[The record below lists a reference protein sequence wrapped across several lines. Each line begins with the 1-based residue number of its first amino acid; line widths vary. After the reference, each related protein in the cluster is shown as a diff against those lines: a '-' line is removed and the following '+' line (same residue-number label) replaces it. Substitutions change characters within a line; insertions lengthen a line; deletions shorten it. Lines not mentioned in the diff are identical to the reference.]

1 MLTDRDERAL
11 LTATENRIAEPLRV
25 RAALAAVGRLLRR
38 ERESVSCHP
47 TAARTN
53 SPATSPAASPQRQR
67 TAPLPR

>member
-47 TAARTN
+47 TAAHTS
-53 SPATSPAASPQRQR
+53 SPSTASSTSPRRR